1 MKKVALL
8 LGLICSFNSF
18 SQDPLL
24 FETDWFLA
32 QLTIDGTA
40 IEIPNNTEV
49 GIIPTYF
56 MDFEPIDYFESTVC
70 NTFAADVTI
79 GSDQITFNNIVV
91 GLFKCTIAANTAFE
105 FIYFP
110 FFQDHEGVPN
120 DYSISIID
128 GPETGDQLIL
138 NIINPD
144 GDNAEYWNKILSS
157 PENNINELTVF
168 PNPTQEVLS
177 WDSSFGGLVEV
188 RIYSLQGTLVK
199 QLNQVQNS
207 VDVSAL
213 SSGIYFIE
221 LQEDAVI
228 SRSKFIKQ

>member
-8 LGLICSFNSF
+8 LGLIYSFNSF
-18 SQDPLL
+18 GQDPFL
-24 FETDWFLA
+24 FENDWFLA
-32 QLTIDGTA
+32 QLTVDGTP
-40 IEIPNNTEV
+40 IDIPNNTEV

-56 MDFEPIDYFESTVC
+56 MDFKPLDYFESTVC

-91 GLFKCTIAANTAFE
+91 GLFECTIAANTAFE

-120 DYSISIID
+120 DYFVSIID
-128 GPETGDQLIL
+128 GPETGDQLVL

-144 GDNAEYWNKILSS
+144 GDNAEYWNNKLSA
-157 PENNINELTVF
+157 PENSINELTVF
-168 PNPTQEVLS
+168 PNPTQEILS
-177 WDSSFGGLVEV
+177 WNSSFKGPVEV

-221 LQEDAVI
+221 LKADAVI